1 MGDFEFL
8 VPEIKKPPEITGLKK
23 EYFLFLVPAKANYS
37 RNPAAVSKSSRPTRS
52 AAAWRAYKVKP
63 RISIHI
69 LSVIIRYKQHDLIIQ
84 RLADHMRCALPVCL
98 SEKEKI
104 YEHICFY
111 N

>member
-1 MGDFEFL
+1 MLHETTGLKRGDFEFL

-23 EYFLFLVPAKANYS
+23 EYFLFLVPDKANYS
-37 RNPAAVSKSSRPTRS
+37 RNPATALKRC
-52 AAAWRAYKVKP
+52 
-63 RISIHI
+63 ISIHN

-84 RLADHMRCALPVCL
+84 RHADHMQCALPVCL